1 MTGVRTGRN
10 RFSIDSITITIKG
23 PASPPPTE
31 FVEMESLRSRSLL
44 LTPLG
49 FLLCWSVSSLALG
62 FQSPEPAKITPSDDP
77 GKLEF
82 FESRIRPV
90 LIEHC
95 YECHG
100 PDAKI
105 AQGNLR
111 LTSRLSMLEG
121 GDSGPALIAG
131 NPSESLILQAI
142 RYQSTQMPPK
152 GRLSDAI
159 VADFDQWI
167 ADGAIDPRVE
177 GEQPKT
183 PRIDPTRVESH
194 WAFHRLA
201 KADANSSEV
210 RITPSIDHWIGI
222 GLQQNG
228 LKPSS
233 CAEPLALLRRATLD
247 LTGLP
252 PTPEEVK
259 SFLSDS
265 SPDRYERLVG
275 RLLASPQYG
284 VRWGRH
290 WLDTVR
296 YADSNGADENHDM
309 PNAYRYRDWVVTA
322 LNEDLPF
329 DAFVLHQLAGD
340 LLPSPDSEQ
349 ERARLLTATGYWVLG
364 PKMLAEQD
372 KAKMRIDIVDEQIDT
387 LSRGLLGITLSCAR
401 CHDHKF
407 DPFTQEDYYSIA
419 GILMST
425 RAMANEDFVSKWM
438 ERPLPSTAIDGMRAE
453 HQAKIDEARNRLKQA
468 QASPEP
474 KQSIDQITQ
483 EIESL
488 EKGMPGYDMA
498 MSVEEG
504 KAMNLPIHLRGNHLR
519 TGESEIPR
527 GVPKILVRH
536 HAVEPIPENASG
548 RLQLARWMTDPNHP
562 LLARVMVNR
571 IWGWHFGQGLVTSPS
586 NFGLRGDTPSHPELL
601 DALATEWIAQGWSM
615 KWLHREIML
624 SETYRMRSSYGAIS
638 DGDPENRFLA
648 SRRPR
653 RMEVEALRD
662 SILATS
668 GLLDLRLGGPGQPLS
683 SNKRSIYLSINR
695 AALADLFSIFDYV
708 DPASHI
714 EQRPVTQVPGQAL
727 FLMNSEWVQRAGDAI
742 AREVSTSTRDRTGQ
756 IEESFLLML
765 GRPPTANELQRS
777 ASLMEQVATI
787 EPQPEAPLAALI
799 RGLIATQEFVS
810 IE

>member
-1 MTGVRTGRN
+1 M
-10 RFSIDSITITIKG
+10 TITIKD
-23 PASPPPTE
+23 PASPPPAE
-31 FVEMESLRSRSLL
+31 FFEMDSLRSRSLP

-49 FLLCWSVSSLALG
+49 VLLCWSVSSLALG
-62 FQSPEPAKITPSDDP
+62 FQSPEPAKITPSDDSA
-77 GKLEF
+77 KLEF

-111 LTSRLSMLEG
+111 LTSRRSMLEG

-131 NPSESLILQAI
+131 NPSESLIPQAL

-159 VADFDQWI
+159 VADFEQWI
-167 ADGAIDPRVE
+167 ADGAIDPRIE

-183 PRIDPTRVESH
+183 PRMDPTQVESH
-194 WAFHRLA
+194 WAFQRLA
-201 KADANSSEV
+201 KTDANSSEV
-210 RITPSIDHWIGI
+210 RITPSIDHWIRI
-222 GLQQNG
+222 GLQQKG
-228 LKPSS
+228 LQPSP
-233 CAEPLALLRRATLD
+233 CAEPLVLLRRATLD

-252 PTPEEVK
+252 PTPDEVK

-265 SPDRYERLVG
+265 SPDRYERLVD

-309 PNAYRYRDWVVTA
+309 PNAWRYRDWVVTA

-340 LLPSPDSEQ
+340 LLPNPEGEH

-387 LSRGLLGITLSCAR
+387 FSRGLLGVTLSCAR

-407 DPFTQEDYYSIA
+407 DPFTQEDYYAIA

-438 ERPLPSTAIDGMRAE
+438 ERPLPSTAIDGKRAE
-453 HQAKIDEARNRLKQA
+453 HQTKIDEARNRLKQT
-468 QASPEP
+468 QASMAPDTEASSEQ
-474 KQSIDQITQ
+474 KQAIEQITQ
-483 EIESL
+483 EIEAL
-488 EKGMPGYDMA
+488 QKGMPSYDMA

-504 KAMNLPIHLRGNHLR
+504 KVVNLPVHLRGNHLR
-519 TGESEIPR
+519 PGASDIPR

-536 HAVEPIPENASG
+536 HAIEAIPENTSG
-548 RLQLARWMTDPNHP
+548 RLQLARWLTDPNHP
-562 LLARVMVNR
+562 LVARVMVNR
-571 IWGWHFGQGLVTSPS
+571 IWGWHFGQGLVGSPS
-586 NFGLRGDTPSHPELL
+586 NFGLRGDAPSHPQLL
-601 DALATEWIAQGWSM
+601 DTLAQRWIEQGWSM

-638 DGDPENRFLA
+638 NADPENRFLA

-668 GLLDLRLGGPGQPLS
+668 GRLDLRLGGPGQPLS
-683 SNKRSIYLSINR
+683 SNQRSIYLTINR

-742 AREVSTSTRDRTGQ
+742 AREFIASTQDRTGQ
-756 IEESFLLML
+756 IEKSFLWML
-765 GRPPTANELQRS
+765 GRPPTANELKRS
-777 ASLMEQVATI
+777 ASLMEQVAAI